1 MFPSLP
7 EPTRPTANIRRPL
20 EVARCVCNKAPTSP
34 VPLYAQQ
41 LLTGPLLSIFVPNHI
56 DSEYGTEDDGYIYT
70 LSLFNPQ
77 EETQQH
83 RQRTPP
89 TIADA
94 DVVAATRDV
103 LVMLQIYGPM
113 IRTNTDNNKNNN
125 PMHSF
130 GDGARRMDSVLPS
143 DTLRMIHEAG
153 GELIQMQQTNNSNDN
168 NI

>member
-1 MFPSLP
+1 M
-7 EPTRPTANIRRPL
+7 
-20 EVARCVCNKAPTSP
+20 
-34 VPLYAQQ
+34 PLYAQQ

-103 LVMLQIYGPM
+103 LVMLQIYGQ
-113 IRTNTDNNKNNN
+113 RSSEGK
-125 PMHSF
+125 
-130 GDGARRMDSVLPS
+130 RRNVIAIAAMRLNWESL
-143 DTLRMIHEAG
+143 TF
-153 GELIQMQQTNNSNDN
+153 
-168 NI
+168 